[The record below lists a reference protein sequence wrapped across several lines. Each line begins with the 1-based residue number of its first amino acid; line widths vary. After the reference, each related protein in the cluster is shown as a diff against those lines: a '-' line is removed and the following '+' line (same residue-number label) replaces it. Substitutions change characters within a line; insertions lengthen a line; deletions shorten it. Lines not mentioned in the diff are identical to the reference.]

1 MIVFEKIATDWWDD
15 YTTDF
20 LLHYNYLKN
29 YYKMIATDLSK
40 QQVLDADL
48 KSIQKNDFIGNLAR
62 NPVAIATMFE
72 EAKKSFLTSN

>member
-1 MIVFEKIATDWWDD
+1 MK
-15 YTTDF
+15 
-20 LLHYNYLKN
+20 K